1 MQDTMAMPR
10 RFPGMR
16 RRISLFLA
24 VALLGLAGA
33 VLLVA
38 WKQGAFVRQTSIY
51 FYADDVIGINKG
63 MSVRLFGLPVGNVK
77 GFAITGRGVQ
87 VELAINSE
95 NLPLLNRGAQARLT
109 REGYIGAASILLV
122 PGNDPRGS
130 REPLGEG
137 DVIGFI
143 TNRGVAELVDDI
155 KNQIAPVM
163 TELRQL
169 LVELNRPEGGLRK
182 SLEGTSALLAQL
194 PETNRDLRQVL
205 KSTDKAVQA
214 VGNRAEAALA
224 ATERVGRRVE
234 QDLPELARKLG
245 ATLEGIDA
253 AALEIR
259 GATRRNGEA
268 LHQVL
273 SLAPGLLRDGEQLVR
288 EGQEVVGAAKQSWL
302 LRDNLEPAAMRTL
315 PLDSFEA
322 RR

>member
-1 MQDTMAMPR
+1 MQETMAVPR

-16 RRISLFLA
+16 RRISLFLVVA
-24 VALLGLAGA
+24 VLGLAGA

-63 MSVRLFGLPVGNVK
+63 MSVRLFGLPVGSVK
-77 GFAITGRGVQ
+77 GFAITVRGVQ

-95 NLPLLNRGAQARLT
+95 NLPLLTRGAHARLT

-122 PGNDPRGS
+122 PGNDPRGA

-137 DVIGFI
+137 DVIGFVQ
-143 TNRGVAELVDDI
+143 NRGVAELVDDI
-155 KNQIAPVM
+155 RGQIAPVM
-163 TELRQL
+163 AELRQL
-169 LVELNRPEGGLRK
+169 LVELNRPEGGLRRT
-182 SLEGTSALLAQL
+182 LENSSALLAQL

-205 KSTDKAVQA
+205 RSTDKAVQA
-214 VGNRAEAALA
+214 VGGRAEAALA
-224 ATERVGRRVE
+224 AAERVGRRIE
-234 QDLPELARKLG
+234 QDLPELSRKLG
-245 ATLEGIDA
+245 ASAESIDA
-253 AALEIR
+253 AAGEIR
-259 GATRRNGEA
+259 GAVRRNGEA

-273 SLAPGLLRDGEQLVR
+273 TLVPGVLREGEQLVR
-288 EGQEVVGAAKQSWL
+288 DGQDVVGAAKQSWL
-302 LRDNLEPAAMRTL
+302 IRDNLEPAAMRTL